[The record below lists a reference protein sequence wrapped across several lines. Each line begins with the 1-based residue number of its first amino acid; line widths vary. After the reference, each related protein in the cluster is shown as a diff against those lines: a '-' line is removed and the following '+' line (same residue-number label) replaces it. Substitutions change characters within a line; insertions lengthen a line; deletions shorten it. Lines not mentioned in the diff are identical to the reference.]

1 MSRISSASLNNSF
14 RVLARGISSRASLD
28 NSTTQVS
35 FLNSLGNQQLG
46 HGESQLPF
54 DIPSGSWLRTKI
66 GNTPLVHLHND
77 IFAKLE
83 GHNPGGSVKD
93 RTLSS
98 IVLSMFK
105 TGQLKKKGDTLCLV
119 TSGSAGLSLTHI
131 HTALSSM
138 PNFDLNVVIVMPQ
151 KYAHKQI
158 PAEIINLDCTTT
170 YNDHEA
176 MLEQTKGK
184 SGSLSVL
191 LMDGVFM
198 DVLTATKEI
207 AKKENWQM
215 LDQHYDD
222 NSMDGHRSTALE
234 LLIQCP
240 DVTDVV
246 CATGTG
252 ATAAGLV
259 KHLPDHVRVHSR
271 AAESGSI
278 DGLSDVNRYNNF
290 CDTKKLKGYKSTKF
304 SASVAQ
310 DTLRDLST
318 IYNVEAGPSSGATYW
333 LAKQIKTDNPES
345 KIVFICAD
353 GRLTTDEVKQQPER
367 VASIQRAAANR
378 HNSKTRNPP
387 VQGYPFMKTVL
398 RDRDHPQIGRKIDM
412 NCYTNF
418 RRS

>member
-1 MSRISSASLNNSF
+1 LGNNNT
-14 RVLARGISSRASLD
+14 VPAGE
-28 NSTTQVS
+28 
-35 FLNSLGNQQLG
+35 NSL
-46 HGESQLPF
+46 PF
-54 DIPSGSWLRTKI
+54 SIPNESWLRTSI

-105 TGQLKKKGDTLCLV
+105 NGELKKSGDTLCLV
-119 TSGSAGLSLTHI
+119 TSGSAGFSLTHI
-131 HTALSSM
+131 HKALAKVQDF
-138 PNFDLNVVIVMPQ
+138 NLNVVIVMPRI
-151 KYAHKQI
+151 YAKKKI
-158 PAEIINLDCTTT
+158 PAEIIALDNTTT
-170 YNDHEA
+170 FDDYKEMID
-176 MLEQTKGK
+176 QTTGENAVTG
-184 SGSLSVL
+184 GSVSVL

-198 DVLTATKEI
+198 DVLAQTKEI
-207 AKKENWQM
+207 AKTEGWVM

-222 NSMDGHRSTALE
+222 NSMDGHKSTAKE
-234 LLIQCP
+234 LLLQCP

-259 KHLPDHVRVHSR
+259 KHLPSHVKVHSR
-271 AAESGSI
+271 PAESGSI

-290 CDTKKLKGYKSTKF
+290 CNTNKLQGYTESIF
-304 SASVAQ
+304 SKDVAER
-310 DTLRDLST
+310 TLRDLET

-333 LAKQIKTDNPES
+333 LAKNIKAQNPS
-345 KIVFICAD
+345 AKIVFICAD
-353 GRLTTDEVKQQPER
+353 GKLSSDEMDRENAKIER
-367 VASIQRAAANR
+367 SYLQEKKK
-378 HNSKTRNPP
+378 SPTENPP
-387 VQGYPFMKTVL
+387 LRGYPFGVPL
-398 RDRDHPQIGRKIDM
+398 FRESREPQVGRKMVMM

>member
-1 MSRISSASLNNSF
+1 MTPKS
-14 RVLARGISSRASLD
+14 
-28 NSTTQVS
+28 
-35 FLNSLGNQQLG
+35 
-46 HGESQLPF
+46 
-54 DIPSGSWLRTKI
+54 SWLRTSI
-66 GNTPLVHLHND
+66 GNTPLLHLHNG

-105 TGQLKKKGDTLCLV
+105 SGELKKDGDTLALV
-119 TSGSAGLSLTHI
+119 TSGSAGFSLAHI
-131 HTALSSM
+131 HEALSSI
-138 PNFDLNVVIVMPQ
+138 PGFNLNVVIVMPQ
-151 KYAHKQI
+151 VYAKKQI
-158 PAEIINLDCTTT
+158 PSEIINLECTTT
-170 YNDHEA
+170 YNDYQV
-176 MLEQTKGK
+176 MLENTKGK
-184 SGSLSVL
+184 KGSVSVL

-198 DVLTATKEI
+198 DVLAATKDI
-207 AKKENWQM
+207 AKKENWAM
-215 LDQHYDD
+215 LDQHYDN

-240 DVTDVV
+240 NVTDVV

-259 KHLPDHVRVHSR
+259 KHLPSHVKVHSR
-271 AAESGSI
+271 AAVSGSI

-290 CDTKKLKGYKSTKF
+290 CDTKKLAGYKSSMF
-304 SASVAQ
+304 SAEVANQ
-310 DTLRDLST
+310 SLRDLST

-333 LAKQIKTDNPES
+333 LSKQIKSQNPDA

-353 GRLTTDEVKQQPER
+353 GKLSAEATKLPTGPVKTFQQS
-367 VASIQRAAANR
+367 VNNTSQI
-378 HNSKTRNPP
+378 RNPA
-387 VQGYPFMKTVL
+387 VKGYPFMQSVM
-398 RDRDHPQIGRKIDM
+398 RDREPQVGRKMVVM